1 MGERVRITKRTLVWV
16 TALSLFVIVGGTAI
30 AASRK
35 PYDVTIT
42 LKDGHQVTYTS
53 VQATGQMDAANIA
66 RQTMRAG
73 ATTNVTRTAYKRRAR
88 TRAAARR
95 LYKVTITLADGHRV
109 VYTGIRATGQTNAA
123 SIAWQKTRAEATTTV
138 APSPT
143 QQSPSPTPPPPTAP
157 TPPPPTQQPPPPTP
171 PPPTPPPPPTGDQF
185 PNPSTAGTPA
195 GWVPTT
201 TTSQNITLS
210 QDGAVLQDVRLT
222 DGADITVTG
231 KNVTI
236 RRVELVGGYINN
248 QPGRV
253 PCGNGL
259 LIEDASVLGGPG
271 DQENGQ
277 EAAISYGG
285 YTARNVEISDRS
297 EGFRVSGTSFGCGPV
312 TIENSFE
319 RITPPDPCGD
329 WHGDGIQ
336 SYGGEAVT
344 VRNVAI
350 DMRTSGCYGTA
361 PFFRPAGQDNTGPAT
376 VDRLLVMGQGFPFRL
391 AMPGSVTGLKIV
403 DGSWIFGPVDVDCS
417 ALSSW
422 EAKVVNIDS
431 NYAVTSVVRDQPCT

>member
-1 MGERVRITKRTLVWV
+1 MQERVRITRTALAWA

-30 AASRK
+30 AASGK
-35 PYDVTIT
+35 PYDVRIT
-42 LKDGHQVTYTS
+42 LEDGHQVAYAG
-53 VQATGQMDAANIA
+53 VQATGESDAANIA
-66 RQTMRAG
+66 WQTMRAG
-73 ATTNVTRTAYKRRAR
+73 ATTNATRT
-88 TRAAARR
+88 ARR
-95 LYKVTITLADGHRV
+95 LYHVTITLGDAHRV
-109 VYTGIRATGQTNAA
+109 DYMGVYATGQTNAA
-123 SIAWQKTRAEATTTV
+123 NIAWQRMRAEATTTV
-138 APSPT
+138 T
-143 QQSPSPTPPPPTAP
+143 PTP
-157 TPPPPTQQPPPPTP
+157 TPQP

-195 GWVPTT
+195 GWAPTT
-201 TTSQNITLS
+201 TTSQDITLS
-210 QDGAVLQDVRLT
+210 QDGAVVQDVRLT

-236 RRVELVGGYINN
+236 RRVELIGGYINN
-248 QPGRV
+248 QPGRT

-259 LIEDASVLGGPG
+259 LIEDTSVLAGPG

-285 YTARNVEISDRS
+285 YTARNVEINDRS

-336 SYGGEAVT
+336 SYGGGAVT

-361 PFFRPAGQDNTGPAT
+361 PFFRPSGQENTGPAT
-376 VDRLLVMGQGFPFRL
+376 IDRMLVMGQGYPFRL
-391 AMPGSVTGLKIV
+391 EMSGSVSGLKIV

-422 EAKVVNIDS
+422 EAKIVDIDA
-431 NYAVTSVVRDQPCT
+431 NYAVTAVVRDQPCT

>member
-1 MGERVRITKRTLVWV
+1 MPERVRITKRILVWI
-16 TALSLFVIVGGTAI
+16 TALSLFAIVGGTAI
-30 AASRK
+30 AASQK

-42 LKDGHQVTYTS
+42 LKDGHQLTYTS
-53 VQATGQMDAANIA
+53 VQATGQTDAANIA

-73 ATTNVTRTAYKRRAR
+73 ATTNVARTARKRRAH
-88 TRAAARR
+88 TRAVARR
-95 LYKVTITLADGHRV
+95 LYNVTITLADGHRV
-109 VYTGIRATGQTNAA
+109 NYTGIRATGRTNAA
-123 SIAWQKTRAEATTTV
+123 NIAWQKTRAEATTTV
-138 APSPT
+138 APT
-143 QQSPSPTPPPPTAP
+143 
-157 TPPPPTQQPPPPTP
+157 PTQQPPPPTP
-171 PPPTPPPPPTGDQF
+171 PPPTPPTPPTPPPPPTGDQF
-185 PNPSTAGTPA
+185 PNPSTTGTPA
-195 GWVPTT
+195 GWVPAT

-210 QDGAVLQDVRLT
+210 QEGAVLQDVRLT

-231 KNVTI
+231 TNVTI
-236 RRVELVGGYINN
+236 RRVELIGGYINN
-248 QPGRV
+248 QPGRT

-259 LIEDASVLGGPG
+259 LIEDTTVLGGPG

-285 YTARNVEISDRS
+285 YTARNVEINDRS

-312 TIENSFE
+312 TIANSFE

-336 SYGGEAVT
+336 SYGGDAVT
-344 VRNVAI
+344 VRNVTI

-361 PFFRPAGQDNTGPAT
+361 PFFRPAGQENTGPAT
-376 VDRLLVMGQGFPFRL
+376 VDRMLVMGQGFPFRL
-391 AMPGSVTGLKIV
+391 AMAGSVTGLKIV

-422 EAKVVNIDS
+422 EAKVVDIDS